1 LPLQNKRIQMDGV
14 CPSEPHP
21 HAAVAPA
28 PVTTQLSE
36 RAPQAVTVPAYLEQ
50 VYWWAYVHPNAVRI
64 FEREWLVNLILF
76 GNYAKLRDAAVREL
90 GNDAAGATL
99 QVACVYGDLTPRVH
113 QCIAS
118 DGALHVV
125 DVLPIQLQ
133 NLRKKLPSDARVSL
147 FQRDSASLGFL
158 DASYER
164 ALVFFL
170 LHEQPESVRRQTLAE
185 VYRVTKPGGKIVL
198 VDYHRPHNWNP
209 LRHPMQTLLRR
220 LEPYAEDLWQNELT
234 HFFPA
239 DAVFSS
245 VSKETYFGGLYQKV
259 VLVR

>member
-1 LPLQNKRIQMDGV
+1 MK
-14 CPSEPHP
+14 SELASQSGSMP
-21 HAAVAPA
+21 ASGRAQAPA
-28 PVTTQLSE
+28 DSGTSTARV
-36 RAPQAVTVPAYLEQ
+36 AIPAYLEQ
-50 VYWWAYVHPNAVRI
+50 VYWWAYVHPNAVRV

-76 GNYAKLRDAAVREL
+76 GNYSKLRDAAVREL
-90 GNDAAGATL
+90 GNGAAGATL

-113 QCIAS
+113 QCIAK

-125 DVLPIQLQ
+125 DVLPIQLE
-133 NLRKKLPSDARVSL
+133 NLRKKLPADARVSL
-147 FQRDSASLGFL
+147 FQRDSAALGFPN
-158 DASYER
+158 ASYER

-198 VDYHRPHNWNP
+198 VDYHRPHSWNP
-209 LRHPMQTLLRR
+209 LRRPMQALLRR
-220 LEPYAEDLWQNELT
+220 LEPYAEDLWQHELT
-234 HFFPA
+234 QFFPA